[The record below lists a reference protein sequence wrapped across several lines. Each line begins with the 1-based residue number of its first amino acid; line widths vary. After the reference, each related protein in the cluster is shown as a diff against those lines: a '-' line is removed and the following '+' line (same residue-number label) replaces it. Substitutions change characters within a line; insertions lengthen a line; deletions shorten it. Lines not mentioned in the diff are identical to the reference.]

1 MSKEDLI
8 PLGQPG
14 NEEHD
19 KAVRAK
25 LKGSSSNKRKIA
37 QKISGLK
44 RANPENV
51 EKKLLALI
59 TNPMISALEIMM
71 LIEEVKNS
79 DYLNNMT
86 KIQLINTA
94 IKAHSTIFGTKTFN
108 VNMEL
113 SPQSSKS
120 ISEIYLSVQEEQK
133 KEQNGKRDDTSNRE
147 GNTQESSDGE
157 ER

>member
-1 MSKEDLI
+1 MSKEHLQ
-8 PLGQPG
+8 PLGVPG

-25 LKGSSSNKRKIA
+25 LKGSSSDRRKVA
-37 QKISGLK
+37 QRISGLK

-51 EKKLLALI
+51 ERKLLALI
-59 TNPMISALEIMM
+59 SDPMISALEIMM

-79 DYLNNMT
+79 DVLNNMT

-108 VNMEL
+108 VNMNL
-113 SPQSSKS
+113 SPTSAKS
-120 ISEIYLSVQEEQK
+120 LNEIYVTVLEEQE
-133 KEQNGKRDDTSNRE
+133 KEKNKIQK
-147 GNTQESSDGE
+147 QEDESK
-157 ER
+157 